1 MTCPLRTAEALDPI
15 STPQGRAEA
24 RDRRRAILRE
34 AARAARW
41 LAWTSLGLLV
51 IGLIGH
57 VADKAI
63 GQVIH
68 DMHGREVSQW
78 AN

>member
-1 MTCPLRTAEALDPI
+1 MIGPLRTAEALDPI

-24 RDRRRAILRE
+24 RDRRRAILRD

-41 LAWTSLGLLV
+41 LAWTSVGLLA

-57 VADKAI
+57 VAQKAI

>member
-1 MTCPLRTAEALDPI
+1 MIGPLH
-15 STPQGRAEA
+15 
-24 RDRRRAILRE
+24 E

-41 LAWTSLGLLV
+41 LAWTSLGLLA